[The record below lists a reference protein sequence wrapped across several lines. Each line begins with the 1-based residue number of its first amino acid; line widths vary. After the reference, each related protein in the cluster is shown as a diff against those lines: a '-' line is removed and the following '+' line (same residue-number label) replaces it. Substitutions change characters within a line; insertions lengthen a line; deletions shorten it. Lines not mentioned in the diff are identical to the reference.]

1 MAPIEP
7 PLAMMGTGEL
17 PAALEGLG
25 AFSAVLDDARVLSV
39 LLEVKGGLA
48 VGPAVVDTDVVVLG
62 AVGIAIYVLD
72 EWAAAG
78 IWLGARLL
86 ALLVADGAG
95 VVGSLL
101 GVMVF
106 AV

>member
-17 PAALEGLG
+17 PTALEGLG
-25 AFSAVLDDARVLSV
+25 AFLAQLDDARVLLA

-62 AVGIAIYVLD
+62 AVGIGIVVLD
-72 EWAAAG
+72 EWGAAAT
-78 IWLGARLL
+78 WLGARLL
-86 ALLVADGAG
+86 AMLVADGAG
-95 VVGSLL
+95 VAGSLL
-101 GVMVF
+101 VVMVF
-106 AV
+106 AA

>member
-1 MAPIEP
+1 MGWRTQY
-7 PLAMMGTGEL
+7 LAYTVATL
-17 PAALEGLG
+17 P
-25 AFSAVLDDARVLSV
+25 
-39 LLEVKGGLA
+39 KGGLA

-62 AVGIAIYVLD
+62 AVGIAIFVLD

-101 GVMVF
+101 VVMVF
-106 AV
+106 AASWRWRLWVSRGGC